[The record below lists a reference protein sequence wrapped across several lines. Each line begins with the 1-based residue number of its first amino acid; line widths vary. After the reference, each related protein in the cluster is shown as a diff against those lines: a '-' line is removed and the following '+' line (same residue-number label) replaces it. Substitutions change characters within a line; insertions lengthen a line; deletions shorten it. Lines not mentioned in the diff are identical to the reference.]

1 MTNAGI
7 ASPTDS
13 PSLFFDPPRD
23 PTHCCAMN
31 PHLQQLHPYPFERLR
46 RLLAGLTPPAAL
58 PPVNLSIGEPQHP
71 TPQFVIDALN
81 ANMSG
86 LSRYP
91 VTAGSE
97 ALRDTI
103 AAWLNRRHHLK
114 HLGRD
119 HVLPTLGSRE
129 ALFAVT
135 QTLVDPGT
143 GSFALIPNP
152 FYQIYEGAAL
162 LAGATPYF
170 LNAAADNGLR
180 MMIGEV
186 PKDVLAKTAV
196 VFACSPGNPTGRIM
210 TLAEWRELF
219 QLSDEFG
226 FVIVADECYS
236 EIYFDET
243 HPPLGALNAAEQLGR
258 NDYKNLIV
266 MGSLSKRSNVPGMR
280 SGMAAGGAALIKAF
294 LLYRTYHGCA
304 MSGTIQAASI
314 AAWNDEDHVLENRRL
329 YREKFDAFYDIV
341 NPVLPLGKPEAAFY
355 YWARTPQ
362 GIGDEAFAQRLFA
375 QAHVTVLP
383 GSYLSREAHGINP
396 GAGFVRIAL
405 VSTVH
410 DAIAGAQRIKD
421 VVESGRAS

>member
-1 MTNAGI
+1 
-7 ASPTDS
+7 
-13 PSLFFDPPRD
+13 
-23 PTHCCAMN
+23 MN

-46 RLLAGLTPPAAL
+46 KLLAGATPPTAL
-58 PPVNLSIGEPQHP
+58 APVNLSIGEPQHP
-71 TPQFVIDALN
+71 TPKFVIDALN

-91 VTAGSE
+91 VTTGSDS
-97 ALRDTI
+97 LRDTI
-103 AAWLNRRHHLK
+103 AGWLSRRHHLK

-119 HVLPTLGSRE
+119 HVLPTQGSRE

-135 QTLVDPGT
+135 QTLVDPGAK
-143 GSFALIPNP
+143 SFALIPNP

-170 LNAAADNGLR
+170 LNTTPENGLR
-180 MMIGEV
+180 MMVNDV
-186 PKDVLAKTAV
+186 PKDILAKTAV
-196 VFACSPGNPTGRIM
+196 VFACSPGNPAGRIM
-210 TLAEWRELF
+210 TLDEWRELF

-226 FVIVADECYS
+226 FVIVSDECYS
-236 EIYFDET
+236 EIYFDEAN
-243 HPPLGALNAAEQLGR
+243 PPLGALGAAEQLGR
-258 NDYKNLIV
+258 HDYKNLIV

-280 SGMAAGGAALIKAF
+280 SGMAAGDAALIKAF

-314 AAWNDEDHVLENRRL
+314 AAWSDEAHVVENRRL
-329 YREKFDAFYDIV
+329 YREKFAAFYDIL
-341 NPVLPLGKPEAAFY
+341 NPALPLSKPEAAFY
-355 YWARTPQ
+355 YWTRTPA
-362 GIGDEAFAQRLFA
+362 GSGDEAFAKRLFE

-405 VSTVH
+405 VSTVD

-421 VVESGRAS
+421 VVESCRAS

>member
-1 MTNAGI
+1 
-7 ASPTDS
+7 
-13 PSLFFDPPRD
+13 
-23 PTHCCAMN
+23 MN

-46 RLLAGLTPPAAL
+46 KLLAGLTPPAGL
-58 PPVNLSIGEPQHP
+58 THVNLSIGEPQHP
-71 TPQFVIDALN
+71 TPAFIIDALK

-91 VTAGSE
+91 VTAGTDT
-97 ALRDTI
+97 LRDTI
-103 AAWLNRRHHLK
+103 AGWLRRRHQLQ

-119 HVLPTLGSRE
+119 HVLPTQGSRE

-135 QTLVDPGT
+135 QTLVDPGAK
-143 GSFALIPNP
+143 SFALIPNP

-170 LNAAADNGLR
+170 LNATAENGLR
-180 MMIGEV
+180 MMVNEV

-210 TLAEWRELF
+210 TLDEWHDLF

-226 FVIVADECYS
+226 FVIVSDECYS
-236 EIYFDET
+236 EIYFDEA
-243 HPPLGALNAAEQLGR
+243 HPPLGALGAAEQLGR
-258 NDYKNLIV
+258 SDYKNLIV

-280 SGMAAGGAALIKAF
+280 SGTAAGDAALIKAF

-314 AAWNDEDHVLENRRL
+314 AAWTDETHVIENRRL
-329 YREKFDAFYDIV
+329 YREKFAAFYDIV
-341 NPVLPLGKPEAAFY
+341 NQALPLSKPEAAFY

-362 GIGDEAFAQRLFA
+362 GSNGGGNDEAFAKRLFER
-375 QAHVTVLP
+375 AHVTVLP

-405 VSTVH
+405 VSSVD

-421 VVESGRAS
+421 VVESH